1 MSEEREF
8 YENKIA
14 EERSRSEEEYK
25 KEIDKMRQE
34 LDFFKKPFKIK
45 DPFNDSAILTNEEQR
60 KFVISLFV
68 GEVHNSKAIKLY

>member
-8 YENKIA
+8 YENKFT

-34 LDFFKKPFKIK
+34 LDLFK
-45 DPFNDSAILTNEEQR
+45 
-60 KFVISLFV
+60 
-68 GEVHNSKAIKLY
+68 